1 MRALRGHGRLQ
12 RPSADF
18 LLRLAEVLGQHS
30 LTAAELKLLL
40 QLLQQQ
46 QLEEGEEEQGF
57 PYKSQIIHII
67 SSIARGDGFSHSRQY
82 FDIQAGRMLFNPLV
96 RALVHRRRNLNKH
109 LIYAFIVHTGCPHVK
124 LYVKTKNGK
133 DIAIGFFFIPRHALI
148 RKSIIALCDNI
159 VTCDISTMQ
168 SVPHQ

>member
-1 MRALRGHGRLQ
+1 VRALLSHGRLQ

-46 QLEEGEEEQGF
+46 QQLEEGEEEGF

-67 SSIARGDGFSHSRQY
+67 SSIARGDGFPHSRQY
-82 FDIQAGRMLFNPLV
+82 FDIQAGRMLFNRLPCSNDIEAGWMFFNSIV
-96 RALVHRRRNLNKH
+96 SSLVHTRLVNLSKTR
-109 LIYAFIVHTGCPHVK
+109 ITPV
-124 LYVKTKNGK
+124 LYINTV
-133 DIAIGFFFIPRHALI
+133 R
-148 RKSIIALCDNI
+148 SISEMFCENEK
-159 VTCDISTMQ
+159 
-168 SVPHQ
+168 

>member
-30 LTAAELKLLL
+30 ITAAELKLLL

-46 QLEEGEEEQGF
+46 QQLEEGGEEEGF

-67 SSIARGDGFSHSRQY
+67 SSIARGDGFPHSRQY
-82 FDIQAGRMLFNPLV
+82 FDIQAGRMLFNRV
-96 RALVHRRRNLNKH
+96 RTGSKIPCSLHRIANVDLNFN
-109 LIYAFIVHTGCPHVK
+109 YAGTGVLCI
-124 LYVKTKNGK
+124 N
-133 DIAIGFFFIPRHALI
+133 IARM
-148 RKSIIALCDNI
+148 
-159 VTCDISTMQ
+159 ISEMFCE
-168 SVPHQ
+168 H

>member
-30 LTAAELKLLL
+30 LTASELKLLL

-46 QLEEGEEEQGF
+46 QLEEGEEEGF

-67 SSIARGDGFSHSRQY
+67 SSIARGDGFPHSRQY
-82 FDIQAGRMLFNPLV
+82 FDIQAGRMLFNRLV
-96 RALVHRRRNLNKH
+96 M
-109 LIYAFIVHTGCPHVK
+109 I
-124 LYVKTKNGK
+124 
-133 DIAIGFFFIPRHALI
+133 
-148 RKSIIALCDNI
+148 
-159 VTCDISTMQ
+159 
-168 SVPHQ
+168 